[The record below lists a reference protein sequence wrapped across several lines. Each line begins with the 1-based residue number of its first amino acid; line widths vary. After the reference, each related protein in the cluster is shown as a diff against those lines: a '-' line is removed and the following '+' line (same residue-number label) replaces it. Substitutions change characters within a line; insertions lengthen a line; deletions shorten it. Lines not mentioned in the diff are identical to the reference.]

1 MQLQA
6 RESAIRPRQ
15 EVGVLISIAI
25 VDDEEVFRSQLEAH
39 LRRYAREQDLE
50 IDIAFFADGLDLT
63 DDYKSKFDIIFL
75 DIQMA
80 HMDGLAAARHIRA
93 IDQDV
98 LILFVTSMAQY
109 AINGYEVDAFDYVLK
124 PIEYA
129 RLAIRL
135 NKAVKEVEKR
145 RAHTSVILKK
155 YSDWV
160 KVSTDDILYIE
171 VNGHTLRYVTEAE
184 TYEKRATIG
193 EAENELKGLP
203 FARCSLSFLINLK
216 RVDRVSKD
224 SVFIGG
230 HELPVSR
237 NRKKE
242 FLQAFSDFLEAG
254 F

>member
-1 MQLQA
+1 M
-6 RESAIRPRQ
+6 
-15 EVGVLISIAI
+15 ISIAI
-25 VDDEEVFRSQLEAH
+25 VDDEEIFRSQLEAH
-39 LRRYAREQDLE
+39 LKRYAREQNLE
-50 IDIAFFADGLDLT
+50 IDIAFFTDGLDLT
-63 DDYKSKFDIIFL
+63 DDYKSKFDILFL

-129 RLAIRL
+129 RLAVRL

-145 RAHTSVILKK
+145 KAHTSVMLKK

-160 KVSTDDILYIE
+160 KISTDDILYIE
-171 VNGHTLRYVTEAE
+171 VSGHTLRYVTETE

-193 EAENELKGLP
+193 EAKKELDGLP
-203 FARCSLSFLINLK
+203 FARCSLSFLVNLK
-216 RVDRVSKD
+216 RIDRISKD
-224 SVFIGG
+224 TVIIGKY
-230 HELPVSR
+230 ELPISR

-242 FLQAFSDFLEAG
+242 FLEAFSDYLEAG